1 MKIKSLSAPL
11 RSKGFTLLEVM
22 IAVTVFAAIA
32 VTISET
38 ASQSVSSVL
47 YLQDKTLASM
57 VAENRMTEMR
67 LQGLP
72 AVGEKNDTVK
82 FANREWH
89 LNITATATDFPDTH
103 MVTIAVSDIA
113 HKDSSILQ
121 LTSIMGRH

>member
-1 MKIKSLSAPL
+1 MKIKSFTARL

-38 ASQSVSSVL
+38 ASQSVNSVL

-89 LNITATATDFPDTH
+89 LNIKTTATDFPDTH
-103 MVTIAVSDIA
+103 MVIIAVADIT
-113 HKDSSILQ
+113 HKDNSILQ
-121 LTSIMGRH
+121 LTTIMGRH